1 MLLSLDE
8 SIPMCSVSSVL
19 TSKGMR
25 SRKLEVFLLLVLTVN
40 TFLDKYMTKF
50 VDQFPKVLET

>member
-1 MLLSLDE
+1 
-8 SIPMCSVSSVL
+8 MCSVSSVL